1 VVVEVEQAEA
11 LAEVE
16 DRVEVVA
23 VLPEDQVLLDREIT
37 VEESAV
43 VVAVLE
49 ELDKL
54 TVVLVMPV
62 VQEEQ
67 D

>member
-1 VVVEVEQAEA
+1 MVAEVEQAEA

-16 DRVEVVA
+16 DRVEAVA

-43 VVAVLE
+43 VVAVQE
-49 ELDKL
+49 ESDKL
-54 TVVLVMPV
+54 TVVLVLPV